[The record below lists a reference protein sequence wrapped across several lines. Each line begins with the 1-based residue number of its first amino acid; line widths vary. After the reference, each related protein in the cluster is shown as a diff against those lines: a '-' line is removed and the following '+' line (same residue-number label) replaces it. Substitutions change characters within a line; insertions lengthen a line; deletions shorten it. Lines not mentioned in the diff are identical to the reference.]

1 MKKLQICGQNLNSEI
16 KGLIVKVLEKSKFQL
31 KPLSQY
37 RSGAPTCQCFVFTK
51 RKRKRKITKVLGKHT
66 FYLI

>member
-37 RSGAPTCQCFVFTK
+37 RSGPPTCHCFVFTE
-51 RKRKRKITKVLGKHT
+51 KRKRKITKVLGNHP

>member
-37 RSGAPTCQCFVFTK
+37 RSGAPTILFYQKKKK
-51 RKRKRKITKVLGKHT
+51 REKLLKCWVITP
-66 FYLI
+66 FI